1 MGIIKAQSFDEPSV
15 LKQMPSAE
23 DPKVNAKVVDFGTC
37 QCMKIEVTK
46 GVDWKSCMGILPG
59 APATCQTRHVGICV
73 KGELNVVMDDGTK
86 FDIKEGDS
94 YLIEPGH
101 IFTETKSDVEAF
113 EIVSK
118 VEGAASAGGASTYM
132 IGDTS
137 EEAKERAVADKLKLA
152 QRERDMGVERVRELE
167 QELEA
172 AQAGNR
178 SSRSFPK

>member
-101 IFTETKSDVEAF
+101 IFT
-113 EIVSK
+113 
-118 VEGAASAGGASTYM
+118 
-132 IGDTS
+132 
-137 EEAKERAVADKLKLA
+137 
-152 QRERDMGVERVRELE
+152 
-167 QELEA
+167 
-172 AQAGNR
+172 
-178 SSRSFPK
+178 